1 MIRLL
6 ALLQFMTRLPVP
18 ARWTASVEF
27 ERLGEGSRWF
37 PLLGLIV
44 GTLASA
50 VYALALHYW
59 GPWLAAA
66 YYMLALALITGGFH
80 LDGLADTCDGIFS
93 ARTRERML
101 EIMKDSRLGTH
112 GGLALVFL
120 LLFRLLAVAHLGETQ
135 PAQVVWLLAAA
146 PVAGRSLMVVLMY
159 RQPYAR
165 ENGLG
170 HLFIGRIGTAAF
182 WQTLLLGALL
192 VTLIGHLSALKAFLM
207 TLLFAYGLQRYL
219 HRCLGGQT
227 GDTLGAGNEL
237 FELLFL
243 LMLC

>member
-1 MIRLL
+1 MKRLL
-6 ALLQFMTRLPVP
+6 ALLQFMTRIPVP
-18 ARWTASVEF
+18 ARWTAEVEF
-27 ERLGEGSRWF
+27 ERLGEGIRWF
-37 PLLGLIV
+37 PVLGLIV
-44 GTLASA
+44 GILASA
-50 VYALALHYW
+50 VYALTLHYW

-66 YYMLALALITGGFH
+66 CYMLALAVITGGFH

-120 LLFRLLAVAHLGETQ
+120 LLFRVLAVAHLGETA
-135 PAQVVWLLAAA
+135 PAQILPWLAAA
-146 PVAGRSLMVVLMY
+146 PVAGRSLMTVLMY
-159 RQPYAR
+159 QQPYAR

-170 HLFIGRIGTAAF
+170 HLFIGRLSTAQF
-182 WQTLLLGALL
+182 CQTLLLGAVL
-192 VTLIGHLSALKAFLM
+192 VTVLGHWAGLKAFLI
-207 TLLFAYGLQRYL
+207 TLLLAYGLQRYL
-219 HRCLGGQT
+219 HRQLGGQT